1 MRNLVVVPT
10 YNESENI
17 KKLVDAIFDLPVTT
31 DILVVDDNSPDGTSE
46 FVEELIQDNPRLY
59 LMKRESKD
67 GLGTAYRVGFTY
79 ALEREYD
86 TVVQI
91 DADLSHDP
99 ADIPD
104 MLNQL
109 KDYDLVIGSRYTRG
123 VSVVHWPIRRLILS
137 YWANLYTRII
147 TGLPVKDSTSGFKA
161 WRAEVLQ
168 TLDLYRVKSQ
178 GYAFQIEMN
187 YRAWKNGYKIKEK
200 PIIFHDRLEG
210 KSKMSKRII
219 FESVFRVWTIKIRGM
234 FGRL

>member
-17 KKLVDAIFDLPVTT
+17 KKLVDSIFDLPVTT

-104 MLNQL
+104 MLSKL

-161 WRAEVLQ
+161 WRTEVLQ
-168 TLDLYRVKSQ
+168 AIDLYRVKSQ

-200 PIIFHDRLEG
+200 PIIFHDRIEG
-210 KSKMSKRII
+210 KSKMTKRVIV
-219 FESVFRVWTIKIRGM
+219 ESVFRVWTIKFRGM